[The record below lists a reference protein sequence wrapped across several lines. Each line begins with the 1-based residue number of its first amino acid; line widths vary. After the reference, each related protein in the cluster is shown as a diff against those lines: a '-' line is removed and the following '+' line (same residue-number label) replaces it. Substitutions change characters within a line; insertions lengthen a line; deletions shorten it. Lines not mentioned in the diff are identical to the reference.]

1 MALDEYNLDEN
12 GIFYLPEENNFPD
25 NPYSE
30 DYDVDEAYDDD

>member
-1 MALDEYNLDEN
+1 MALDEYNL
-12 GIFYLPEENNFPD
+12 EENNFPD